1 MVSVVRVGHR
11 REGRGQVM
19 HRDPRMAS
27 AALALCL
34 LVYATIALGLS
45 ASEVFRRVAPSVVV
59 VLAVDGSGQTK
70 GLGSGVV
77 VAQDRVITNC
87 HVSDAAAIVY
97 VKRDGARV
105 KARIIERAADK
116 DLCLLEVATG
126 NAPVVK
132 LRRSADVQIGEPV
145 YAIGNPQGLEQTLS
159 PGLISQLRKT
169 EKGLL
174 LQTTA
179 PISSGS
185 SGGGLF
191 DEAGLLIGI
200 TVGQYKDAQNLNFA
214 IPADWIDDVLRKPP
228 RQTEPPPRQVEPQR
242 RQAEPPPREAK
253 GIDPQRLPESGRS
266 FRDCADCPEMVVVPA
281 GSFMMGSPEVEQGR
295 SKDESPQHK
304 VQIPRALAIG
314 KAEITRAQ
322 FARFVADSG
331 HKAGGC
337 WSDPGFAQTD
347 DHPVVCINWHDADAY
362 TQWLARKTGKNYR
375 LLSEAEW
382 EYAAR
387 AGQQT
392 ARYWG
397 EAFNPQG
404 CKYAN
409 IADFTK
415 NCGDGQAHTAPVGSY
430 QANSFGLHDMIGNAA
445 EWTQDCWNDSYSGA
459 PENGD
464 AWSEGNCDLR
474 VLRGGGWSLNP
485 DFARAAYRYRSYAVT
500 RFNYIG
506 LRLARTD

>member
-1 MVSVVRVGHR
+1 MIH
-11 REGRGQVM
+11 
-19 HRDPRMAS
+19 HYPRMARG
-27 AALALCL
+27 ALALCL
-34 LVYATIALGLS
+34 LVHAAAALGLS
-45 ASEVFRRVAPSVVV
+45 ASEVFRRAAPSVVV
-59 VLAVDGSGQTK
+59 VLAVDERDQTK
-70 GLGSGVV
+70 GTGGGVV

-97 VKRDGARV
+97 VKRDGQRLKARV
-105 KARIIERAADK
+105 IEREVDK
-116 DLCLLEVATG
+116 DLCLLQVLTG

-132 LRRSADVQIGEPV
+132 LRRSADVQIGEAV

-159 PGLISQLRKT
+159 PGLISQLRQT

-179 PISSGS
+179 PISPGS

-214 IPADWIDDVLRKPP
+214 IPVDWIDEVLRKPP
-228 RQTEPPPRQVEPQR
+228 RHAEPPPSQAEPQR
-242 RQAEPPPREAK
+242 RQAEPPPREAQ
-253 GIDPQRLPESGRS
+253 GIDPQRLPEPGRS

-281 GSFMMGSPEVEQGR
+281 GSFMMGSPEGEQGR
-295 SKDESPQHK
+295 SKDEGPQHK
-304 VQIPRALAIG
+304 VHIPRALAIG
-314 KAEITRAQ
+314 RTEVTRAQ

-331 HKAGGC
+331 HKTDGC
-337 WSDPGFAQTD
+337 WNNPGFAQSD
-347 DHPVVCINWHDADAY
+347 DHPVVCVNWHDANAY
-362 TQWLARKTGKNYR
+362 AQWLAKKTGKTYR

-387 AGQQT
+387 AGQHT

-397 EAFNPQG
+397 EAFDPEGRN
-404 CKYAN
+404 YAKTDDATAKK
-409 IADFTK
+409 IV
-415 NCGDGQAHTAPVGSY
+415 GDGQTLTAPVGFY
-430 QANSFGLHDMIGNAA
+430 QANGFGLHDMIGNAA
-445 EWTQDCWNDSYSGA
+445 EWVQDCWNDSYSGA

-464 AWSEGNCDLR
+464 AWREGNCGQR
-474 VLRGGGWSLNP
+474 VMRGGGWNVHP
-485 DFARAAYRYRSYAVT
+485 VNARAAYRVGYSAGNRSYT
-500 RFNYIG
+500 FG

>member
-1 MVSVVRVGHR
+1 
-11 REGRGQVM
+11 
-19 HRDPRMAS
+19 MAR

-34 LVYATIALGLS
+34 LVYAATALGLS

-59 VLAVDGSGQTK
+59 VLAVDGSDQTK
-70 GLGSGVV
+70 GLGGGVV

-87 HVSDAAAIVY
+87 HVIDSAAVVY
-97 VKRDGARV
+97 VKRDGQRAKARV
-105 KARIIERAADK
+105 VEREAEK
-116 DLCLLEVATG
+116 DLCLLQVPTG

-132 LRRSADVQIGEPV
+132 LRRSADLQIGEPV

-179 PISSGS
+179 PISPGS

-200 TVGQYKDAQNLNFA
+200 TVGQYTDAQNLNFA
-214 IPADWIDDVLRKPP
+214 IPVDWIDDVLRKPP
-228 RQTEPPPRQVEPQR
+228 RQ
-242 RQAEPPPREAK
+242 AEPPPKQAK
-253 GIDPQRLPESGRS
+253 AIDPQRLPEPGRS
-266 FRDCADCPEMVVVPA
+266 FRDCDDCPEMVVVPA
-281 GSFMMGSPEVEQGR
+281 GSFLMGSPEGEQGR
-295 SKDESPQHK
+295 SKDEGPQHK

-314 KAEITRAQ
+314 RTEITRAE

-331 HKAGGC
+331 HKTDGGC
-337 WSDPGFAQTD
+337 NWENPGFSQSD
-347 DHPVVCINWHDADAY
+347 DHPVVCVNWDDGNAY
-362 TQWLARKTGKNYR
+362 AQWLAKKTGKNYR

-397 EAFNPQG
+397 EKFGPQG
-404 CKYAN
+404 CEYAN
-409 IADFTK
+409 ITNTAGETK
-415 NCGDGQAHTAPVGSY
+415 CGDGQAHTAPVGSY
-430 QANSFGLHDMIGNAA
+430 QPNSFGLHDMIGNAW
-445 EWTQDCWNDSYSGA
+445 EWTQDCWHDSYSGA
-459 PENGD
+459 PENGN
-464 AWSEGNCDLR
+464 AWSQDNCGRR
-474 VLRGGGWSLNP
+474 VLRGGSWYDVP
-485 DFARAAYRYRSYAVT
+485 DVARAANRDGYNSGSRSNI
-500 RFNYIG
+500 FG
-506 LRLARTD
+506 FRLAKTD

>member
-1 MVSVVRVGHR
+1 MIHHR
-11 REGRGQVM
+11 
-19 HRDPRMAS
+19 PRMTRET
-27 AALALCL
+27 LALCL
-34 LVYATIALGLS
+34 LAHAATAWGLS

-59 VLAVDGSGQTK
+59 VLAVDGSDQTK

-132 LRRSADVQIGEPV
+132 LRRSADLQIGEPV

-214 IPADWIDDVLRKPP
+214 IPVDWIDEVLRKPP
-228 RQTEPPPRQVEPQR
+228 RHAEPPPPQAEPQR
-242 RQAEPPPREAK
+242 RQAEPPPREAQ
-253 GIDPQRLPESGRS
+253 GTDPQRVPEPGRR
-266 FRDCADCPEMVVVPA
+266 FRDCADCPEMVVVPP
-281 GSFMMGSPEVEQGR
+281 GSFLMGSPEGEQGR
-295 SKDESPQHK
+295 SGREGPQHN
-304 VQIPRALAIG
+304 VLIPRALAIG
-314 KAEITRAQ
+314 RTEVTRAQ

-331 HKAGGC
+331 HKFDGGGC
-337 WSDPGFAQTD
+337 DWENPGFAQSD
-347 DHPVVCINWHDADAY
+347 DHPVVCVNWHDAHAY
-362 TQWLARKTGKNYR
+362 SQWLARKTGKNYR

-392 ARYWG
+392 AYYWG
-397 EAFNPQG
+397 EAFDPQG

-409 IADFTK
+409 IADATAKKTVDVFSSYAH
-415 NCGDGQAHTAPVGSY
+415 CDDRQAHTAPVGSY
-430 QANSFGLHDMIGNAA
+430 LANSFGLHDMIGNAW
-445 EWTQDCWNDSYSGA
+445 EWTQDCWNDSYTGA

-464 AWSEGNCDLR
+464 AWSEGDCGRR
-474 VLRGGGWSLNP
+474 VPRGGSWG
-485 DFARAAYRYRSYAVT
+485 FAPVDARSAYRGSNYAGLRS
-500 RFNYIG
+500 RFFG